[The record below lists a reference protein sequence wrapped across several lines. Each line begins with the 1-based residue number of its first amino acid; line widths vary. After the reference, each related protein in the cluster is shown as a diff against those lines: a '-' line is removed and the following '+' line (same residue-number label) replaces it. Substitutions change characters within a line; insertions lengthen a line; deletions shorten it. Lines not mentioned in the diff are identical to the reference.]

1 MTLIK
6 SISGIRG
13 TIGGAPGNALTPV
26 DIVKFTAAYAATL
39 PQRKPQPNGERY
51 KVVVGKDARLSGD
64 MVEQLVVGTLMGCGI
79 DVVKCGFASTPTTE
93 MAVLFAKADGGIILT
108 ASHNPRQW
116 NALKLLNDKG
126 EFLTAAEGQAVL
138 DLAASEEFSFAEVD
152 NLGTV
157 EEEDFTD
164 KHLDAVLALPAV
176 DVEAIQAAHF
186 TVVVDAV
193 NSVGGIIM
201 PRLLERLGVK
211 CVELNCN
218 PTGDFAHNPEPLPAN
233 LVDLSRTVVREQADL
248 GVSVDPDVDRLALIC
263 ENGDPFVEE
272 YTLVSV
278 ADYLCEL
285 AEKAGKPIATVS
297 NLSSSR
303 ALRDVTEAHGG
314 TYYASAVGEVNVTT
328 LMHRVNALIGGE
340 GNGGVIYPAIH
351 AGRDAMVGVALFL
364 SNLAHKKMKVSELK
378 KTYPQYF
385 IAKNKIQLS
394 DPALIDRILSE
405 LKKIYANENINDID
419 GVKISFEAKK
429 EWVHLRKSNTEPIIR
444 IYAEA
449 GSMERAEALGNE
461 VIAVAPS
468 ATRLSPS
475 RTKSSDS
482 VLLPHHSPRGPAGP
496 DPARGPDRLFLHA
509 ELLGHRPQPL
519 DVRHLPAAG
528 EPAGRLLTPRRGTH
542 ARHEPHRLRPGTP
555 AGPGRRRRGNPGR
568 GRPLLQLHEGRDA
581 ADGDASAPG

>member
-13 TIGGAPGNALTPV
+13 TIGGAPGNALTPI
-26 DIVKFTAAYAATL
+26 DIVNFTYAYCATL
-39 PQRKPQPNGERY
+39 PSRTPAPNGERY
-51 KVVVGKDARLSGD
+51 KIVVGKDARISGD
-64 MVEQLVVGTLMGCGI
+64 MVEQLVVGTLVSCGV

-93 MAVLFAKADGGIILT
+93 MAVLFAKADGGIIIT

-126 EFLTAAEGQAVL
+126 EFLTAVEGQAII
-138 DLAASEEFSFAEVD
+138 DLAEQGEFNFSEVD
-152 NLGTV
+152 ALGTI

-176 DVEAIQAAHF
+176 DVEAVKKAKF
-186 TVVVDAV
+186 TVVVDAI

-211 CVELNCN
+211 CITLNGN

-233 LVDLSRTVVREQADL
+233 LVDLCETVIREKADL
-248 GVSVDPDVDRLALIC
+248 GVSVDPDVDRLAFIC
-263 ENGDPFVEE
+263 ENGEPFVEE

-285 AEKAGKPIATVS
+285 AEKEGKPIATVS
-297 NLSSSR
+297 NLSSTR

-314 TYYASAVGEVNVTT
+314 KYYASAVGEVNVTT
-328 LMHRVNALIGGE
+328 LMHKVGALIGGE

-364 SNLAHKKMKVSELK
+364 SNLAHKGLKVSELK
-378 KTYPQYF
+378 KTYPSYF

-394 DPALIDRILSE
+394 DPALIDRILGA
-405 LKKIYANENINDID
+405 LKEKFADEEINDID
-419 GVKISFEAKK
+419 GVKIIFEAEKK
-429 EWVHLRKSNTEPIIR
+429 WVHLRNSNTEPIIR

-449 GSMERAEALGNE
+449 PTMQAAEALAE
-461 VIAVAPS
+461 EIIHIAENII
-468 ATRLSPS
+468 
-475 RTKSSDS
+475 K
-482 VLLPHHSPRGPAGP
+482 
-496 DPARGPDRLFLHA
+496 
-509 ELLGHRPQPL
+509 
-519 DVRHLPAAG
+519 
-528 EPAGRLLTPRRGTH
+528 
-542 ARHEPHRLRPGTP
+542 
-555 AGPGRRRRGNPGR
+555 
-568 GRPLLQLHEGRDA
+568 
-581 ADGDASAPG
+581 